1 MSTANVLRHETWRE
15 SISLPENTVLF
26 WRFGTSS
33 LYVQKTEEVCK
44 ILTESN
50 PVEKPVWQFARRV
63 AKNLE
68 KGTEGKW
75 ESYFVGS
82 METIK
87 IVPIVPDRPLVLKP
101 VNAVKLLP
109 GRAVTFYFGIPL
121 WIRLVTVQG
130 SISTTIRDVPLNT
143 FSQIWFGDPLGGEL
157 CYSLDISLFTK
168 FQQVDPTP
176 CTSLCKVRIKNGST
190 SLLDLQKI
198 CLHTEYYTIFE
209 KEGMLWTDELIY
221 QFRGE
226 EQSSQIN
233 YTRKPP
239 KESGGAKLL
248 TAPRVLPTQNIIKR
262 SFGLL
267 KDFAG

>member
-1 MSTANVLRHETWRE
+1 MNRAHVLKHETWRE
-15 SISLPENTVLF
+15 SISVPEDTLLF
-26 WRFGTSS
+26 WRFGTTG
-33 LYVQKTEEVCK
+33 LYIRKSGEVCN
-44 ILTESN
+44 ILTEQD
-50 PVEKPVWQFARRV
+50 PGGKPAWQFAKPISKGR
-63 AKNLE
+63 E
-68 KGTEGKW
+68 KSPEGKW

-101 VNAVKLLP
+101 SNAVKLLP

-121 WIRLVTVQG
+121 WIRVITERGNV
-130 SISTTIRDVPLNT
+130 STTIRDVPLNT

-157 CYSLDISLFTK
+157 CYSLDISLFT
-168 FQQVDPTP
+168 QSEQIDLTP
-176 CTSLCKVRIKNGST
+176 CTSLCKVRIKNGSA

-209 KEGMLWTDELIY
+209 RKGVLWTDELIY